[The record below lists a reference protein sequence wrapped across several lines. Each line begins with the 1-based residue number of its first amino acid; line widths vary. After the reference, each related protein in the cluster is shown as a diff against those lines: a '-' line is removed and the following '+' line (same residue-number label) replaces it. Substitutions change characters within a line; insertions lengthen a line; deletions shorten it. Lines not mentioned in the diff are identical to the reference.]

1 MIKKLPFL
9 LIIGCCMAPLTLH
22 AQISMPRIS
31 PSSHVHQTIGLT
43 NFEIDYSR
51 PGKRG
56 RELLG
61 GLIPYG
67 RIWRVGANESTKFKV
82 SHDILVNGDSLNAG
96 VYALYAFPDEDQWE
110 VVFHSD
116 TSHWGDGREA
126 YNPAKDALR
135 ISSTVYFEEDDVE
148 NFRIDF
154 QNLDHNSGQM
164 VWAWGTFRIAVDLT
178 VFTDEFVMLDI
189 KKQISD
195 NPNALTF
202 YQSARYLQEQD
213 KEPLLALEYLDKAE
227 SIEGPKYY
235 IYRVRALVLAK
246 LGRYEEAIR
255 SAESSKQL
263 ADSEG
268 KDEFVRLNEGYIREW
283 FKVLQNE

>member
-1 MIKKLPFL
+1 
-9 LIIGCCMAPLTLH
+9 MAPLTLH

-31 PSSHVHQTIGLT
+31 PSSNVHQTIGLT

-135 ISSTVYFEEDDVE
+135 ISSTIYFEEDDVE

-164 VWAWGTFRIAVDLT
+164 VWGWGTFRIAVDLT
-178 VFTDEFVMLDI
+178 VFTDELVMLDI

-246 LGRYEEAIR
+246 LGHYEEAIR

-283 FKVLQNE
+283 FKILQNE